1 MRPNRIPSLSADD
14 PHYNAQDGG
23 YWLGGV
29 WAPTNYMVLRGL
41 TKYGY
46 HTLAYEIARD
56 YLKNVVEVYEK
67 TGTLWENY
75 SPEFAAQGAA
85 KSDFVGWTGLA
96 PINILF
102 EYVFGIQADMQ
113 ADKIVWRINLT
124 EKHGI
129 ENYPF
134 GDRTVSLVCEARASE
149 FDEPQVTIGSDKP
162 VAVEIIWKGGKKTV
176 RGTK

>member
-1 MRPNRIPSLSADD
+1 M
-14 PHYNAQDGG
+14 
-23 YWLGGV
+23 
-29 WAPTNYMVLRGL
+29 
-41 TKYGY
+41 
-46 HTLAYEIARD
+46 AYEIARN

-85 KSDFVGWTGLA
+85 KADFVGWTGLA

-134 GDRTVSLVCEARASE
+134 GDRTVSLVCDARMTE
-149 FDEPQVTIGSDKP
+149 TEEPRLTVKSDKP
-162 VAVEIIWKGGKKTV
+162 VTVEIIWKGGKKCV
-176 RGTK
+176 GANL

>member
-1 MRPNRIPSLSADD
+1 
-14 PHYNAQDGG
+14 
-23 YWLGGV
+23 
-29 WAPTNYMVLRGL
+29 MVLRGL

-75 SPEFAAQGAA
+75 SPECAAQGAA
-85 KSDFVGWTGLA
+85 KADFVGWTGLA

-113 ADKIVWRINLT
+113 EKKIVWRVNCK
-124 EKHGI
+124 ERHGI

-134 GDRTVSLVCEARASE
+134 GDGTVSLMCDARMTE
-149 FDEPQVTIGSDKP
+149 TEEPRVTVKSNKP
-162 VAVEIIWKGGKKTV
+162 VIVEIIWKGGKKCVGATL
-176 RGTK
+176 